1 MLLIISGSSGVGKNT
16 IIEELKRR
24 YPNYKHF
31 ASYTTRGKREGE
43 VEGGNYYYVTRDE
56 FMDRVNSGDICEY
69 EESHGNLYGCSLD
82 AIRKNHSDDVV
93 LTKDLG
99 VEGAVSVKRIL
110 KDEIPVFT
118 VFLTV
123 DKDELRRRLEGRG
136 EKQIDL
142 RLARYDY
149 EQKFTPFYD
158 MVISNDDMDKTIN
171 AIVSG
176 VNKEKESN
184 KQNERKNTDNLGPTL
199 YK

>member
-16 IIEELKRR
+16 IIEELKKR
-24 YPNYKHF
+24 YPKFKHF
-31 ASYTTRGKREGE
+31 ASYTTRGMRDGE
-43 VEGGNYYYVTRDE
+43 VEGGNYYYVDRDE
-56 FMDRVNSGDICEY
+56 FMDRVKRGDICEY

-82 AIRKNHSDDVV
+82 AIRRNHSDDVV

-99 VEGAVSVKRIL
+99 VEGAVSVKRL
-110 KDEIPVFT
+110 LQGEIPVFT

-123 DKDELRRRLEGRG
+123 DKDELRHRLEGRG

-158 MVISNDDMDKTIN
+158 LVINNDDMEKTISTIVN
-171 AIVSG
+171 AVDKK
-176 VNKEKESN
+176 KEIS
-184 KQNERKNTDNLGPTL
+184 NERKDIDNFGPSL
-199 YK
+199 Y